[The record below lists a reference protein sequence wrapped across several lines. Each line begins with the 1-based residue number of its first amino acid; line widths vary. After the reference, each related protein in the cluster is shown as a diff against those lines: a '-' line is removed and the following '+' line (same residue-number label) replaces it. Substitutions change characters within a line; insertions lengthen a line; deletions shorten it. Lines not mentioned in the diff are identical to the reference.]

1 MPLTPLSFPAQPAKK
16 RYRWPMTTTSLNTSV
31 HRMLASRIAIVTVVV
46 GLIFAT
52 IAYLTQQRA
61 LESAISELALLQVD
75 RFNRQALDILDQPE
89 GFDRMI
95 MQEELESFSAASGGT
110 RISAGHFV
118 LARVFDATG
127 SELAQIAD
135 EGHANLDA
143 VNARVDTA
151 AFVPLAAD
159 ERRVVTVEIADR
171 TYIGVAV
178 PMTNSANEVVAQV
191 IGAFAV
197 SATELDR
204 LNREVLRTVAYVVA
218 IILVTALA
226 IYPIIGNLLSRMSR
240 LTVNL
245 LDANLETM
253 QVLGSAIAKR
263 DSDTDAHNYRV
274 SVYSVAL
281 AEAVSLPRSEI
292 QSLIKGALLHDVG
305 KLGIRDNVLLKPGK
319 LDDAEFTVM
328 KTHVEHG
335 MDITSRAS
343 WLADAQD
350 VVGGHHEKFDG
361 AGYPSGL
368 AGHDIPVNARIFAIA
383 DVFDALTS
391 RRPYKDPLSFDAAME
406 ILERGRGSH
415 FDPDLLDAFSNIAG
429 KLYEQFGG
437 HDDDRAKQRLEELSH
452 EYFRSDI
459 AALMQ

>member
-1 MPLTPLSFPAQPAKK
+1 MSIDP
-16 RYRWPMTTTSLNTSV
+16 LNTSV
-31 HRMLASRIAIVTVVV
+31 HRMLASRIAVVTAIV

-52 IAYLTQQRA
+52 IAYFTQQRE
-61 LESAISELALLQVD
+61 LEGAISELALLQVD
-75 RFNRQALDILDQPE
+75 RFNRQALDILDRPDV
-89 GFDRMI
+89 FDRALV
-95 MQEELESFSAASGGT
+95 QEELERFSAASGGT

-118 LARVFDATG
+118 LARVFDADG
-127 SELAQIAD
+127 NELAQITD

-151 AFVPLAAD
+151 TFVSLKAD
-159 ERRVVTVEIADR
+159 EHRAVTVEIADR

-178 PMTNSANEVVAQV
+178 PMMNSADEVVAQV
-191 IGAFAV
+191 LGAFAV

-204 LNREVLRTVAYVVA
+204 LNRDVRRTVAYVVA
-218 IILVTALA
+218 IILATALA
-226 IYPIIGNLLSRMSR
+226 IYPIIRNLLSRMSR

-281 AEAVSLPRSEI
+281 AETISLPRSDI

-319 LDDAEFTVM
+319 LDEDEFTVM

-343 WLADAQD
+343 WLTDAQD

-361 AGYPSGL
+361 AGYPGGL
-368 AGHDIPVNARIFAIA
+368 AGQDIPINARVFAIA

-391 RRPYKDPLSFDAAME
+391 RRPYKDPLSFDATME
-406 ILERGRGSH
+406 ILEQGRGSH
-415 FDPDLLDAFSNIAG
+415 FDPNLLDAFANIAG
-429 KLYEQFGG
+429 RLYEQYGG
-437 HDDDRAKQRLEELSH
+437 HDDDRAKQRLEELSQ

-459 AALMQ
+459 AALLQ